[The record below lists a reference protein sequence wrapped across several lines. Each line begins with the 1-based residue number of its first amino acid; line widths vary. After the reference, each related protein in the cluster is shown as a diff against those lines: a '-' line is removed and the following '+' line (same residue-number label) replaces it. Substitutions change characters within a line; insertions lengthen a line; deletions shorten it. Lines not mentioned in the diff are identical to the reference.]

1 MEPDK
6 LTEYDL
12 YMEAQRRIVIGL
24 KILELGR
31 IYIQIGENVT
41 YIFSDNYI
49 TNEMDTLYFDKPSEV
64 PITEEGIIAK
74 LRNVYPSIEY
84 IYFDGIYLDSNSII
98 TQESMQLYTYIVDLL
113 NTCKYKAEEFTEYI
127 NYNLLDY
134 LLEKSYELE

>member
-12 YMEAQRRIVIGL
+12 YMEAQRKIVIGL
-24 KILELGR
+24 KVLELGR

-41 YIFSDNYI
+41 HIFSDNYI

-64 PITEEGIIAK
+64 SITEDGIIAK

-98 TQESMQLYTYIVDLL
+98 TQESMQLYTYIVELL
-113 NTCKYKAEEFTEYI
+113 NTCKYRAEEFTEYI

-134 LLEKSYELE
+134 LLEISHELN